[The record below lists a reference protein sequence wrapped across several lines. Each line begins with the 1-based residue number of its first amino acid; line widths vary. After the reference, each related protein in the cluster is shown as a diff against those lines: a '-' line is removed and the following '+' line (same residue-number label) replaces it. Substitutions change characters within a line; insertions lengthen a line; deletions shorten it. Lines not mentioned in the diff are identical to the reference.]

1 MVWDRGACWAAIY
14 GVAQSWTWLTWL
26 SSNCALCGKTK
37 MRIKSSLLLHPLELV
52 ASFKFQN
59 LSQFFNILTFDELKL
74 LWLPLFNWFRDFIWP
89 RYRVNVCVHAKS
101 LQSCPTL
108 CNPMDCS
115 SPDSSVHGDSPG
127 KNTGVGS
134 CALLQGI
141 FPTQDGTHG
150 SCLLP

>member
-1 MVWDRGACWAAIY
+1 
-14 GVAQSWTWLTWL
+14 
-26 SSNCALCGKTK
+26 

-127 KNTGVGS
+127 KNTGVG
-134 CALLQGI
+134 CHFLLQAI
-141 FPTQDGTHG
+141 FLTQG
-150 SCLLP
+150 SNPCLFCILIGRHMLYHCATREGSSIPNWNAQA

>member
-1 MVWDRGACWAAIY
+1 
-14 GVAQSWTWLTWL
+14 
-26 SSNCALCGKTK
+26 

-59 LSQFFNILTFDELKL
+59 LSQFFNILTLDELKL

-134 CALLQGI
+134 CALLQGSSL
-141 FPTQDGTHG
+141 TQGLNPRLLFLLHWQAG
-150 SCLLP
+150 SLPLASPGKPQGH